1 MQIYI
6 VCILHYSFIVR
17 VGIKT
22 KAEARYVL
30 PQQHLSVY
38 AIIIIG
44 LVAITIF
51 ARTANLKCKIQELS
65 AVIFVLPCPHKNTD
79 TCRSHIL
86 VHGN

>member
-1 MQIYI
+1 MQIYII

-38 AIIIIG
+38 GIIID

-65 AVIFVLPCPHKNTD
+65 AVMFVLPCPHKNTD
-79 TCRSHIL
+79 TCIDHTF
-86 VHGN
+86 